1 MRFAKLGM
9 VLSALVTVLA
19 LYVLYDRGLNWGL
32 DFTGGTTIEVGFQ
45 QSVSLDKMHEALDQQ
60 KIDGATLQF
69 FGSSRDVLVR
79 MAPQEGVKVE
89 QQGNE
94 VLAAAKLV
102 DESAVLKR
110 VEFVGPSVGDELA
123 TDGALPC
130 WPPSSVS

>member
-1 MRFAKLGM
+1 
-9 VLSALVTVLA
+9 VLA
-19 LYVLYDRGLNWGL
+19 LYVLCDRGLNWGL

-102 DESAVLKR
+102 DEAPCS
-110 VEFVGPSVGDELA
+110 SVSSSSVPPWV
-123 TDGALPC
+123 TSWPPTVPWPC